1 MEHTFAGK
9 AAAVALLVMLG
20 LAGSAQAQIIVHGD
34 VYGAGKGSAS
44 NKSIALVKGNSNVD
58 VATGTVYGN
67 VYGGGELS
75 SVGTYTTEGT
85 GDAEDYTA
93 CENGKSTVTI
103 RGGQIGKVEYDK
115 KGVKVGGY
123 VFGGGK
129 GRSGH
134 DYRLFAFVDSARV
147 NIQTGA
153 FVTASVF
160 GGAENGHVFTNTYV
174 RMTGGKVGQ
183 EISPTQRDSEDPTT
197 GVGRWLYFG
206 NLYGGGRGID
216 AIDSL
221 PCEVSSE
228 YVAYARLKVEGVGG
242 VTVAEADCHF
252 TDTGTYILYSK
263 KPWVGTR
270 KDSVCPGAYSLTA
283 GRVRGNTTVHIDG
296 GRVVRNVYGGGSLAS
311 VGMPTI
317 DNTGIAT
324 VIINGDAVIGLADN
338 FYEIGANVGQTF
350 NGKGYDDDVVDWAK
364 HNTDGEYTINTVKD
378 SLFYRWAGRNAGNV
392 YGSGRGEP
400 GSGNSFY
407 TNMAFTKKTNVTIGG
422 NAKVRGSVF
431 GGGEN
436 GHVRQDTYVTIQDN
450 CFIGVP
456 PTGSDSTAYMQA
468 DSVRRGL
475 TLNASVKH
483 PDPNNEH
490 WESETGVGP
499 TFFRGNVYGGG
510 RGVDTVMFSITNR
523 KHSSTAGR
531 VYGNTNVT
539 VTGGTIYHAVFGGG
553 SLASV
558 GDTVYRIKTDT
569 SFTIPGIAGTF
580 TSAMFDAMG
589 YILGAAKDGDTV
601 IFNYATR
608 ALESHGPNQPQ
619 NHRNFLR
626 PQYTAEE
633 ISNGDGHQE
642 YHIEDTNWVNY
653 TRTYRV
659 GDPIY
664 GTGLAKVTITG
675 GQIGVSG
682 INDGRVYGSGRGVA
696 GDKTT
701 LSEMI
706 NMAYVHN
713 SEVYIKGNADIR
725 GAVFGG
731 GANGHVSQNT
741 LVRMSGGTVGV
752 PLPLAER
759 KVDPATGHGRRV
771 YRGNVY
777 GGGRGVDP
785 ISNAEHLSMTAGRV
799 YGNTRVNISGGKVYH
814 SVFGGGSLASV
825 GTFNLVDLGTPG
837 NPDITHFFTQGT
849 GMAVVTIS
857 GSAWIGHDWKDLEL
871 YGKTP
876 DQIKQALYDFVDATA
891 AEEDRAARKAAID
904 AMNDAQRKT
913 ALIDSNYRYLGSNS
927 GMVFGSGRGVA
938 ALENGTFNRDY
949 AEAAFTNNTIVTVR
963 DTLGF
968 KPMICGSVFGG
979 GENGHVKHN
988 TLVTIE
994 GGVIGGIPLH
1004 STSFVT
1010 NAGTDESGA
1019 LPITF
1024 SQNSEAITLEFL
1036 YEDAEE
1042 ETGVGPTVY
1051 RGNVYG
1057 GGRGVDH
1064 MGEEAVAGFSA
1075 TAGRVYGNARVNV
1088 TGGDIYHHVF
1098 GGGSI
1103 ASVGTYD
1110 TVTGSE
1116 GWDAKLTGSPKKVDT
1131 IYEYVT
1137 QAIAKDHAAGAALG
1151 LNDTMHFA
1159 TGNIVVTVS
1168 GGHIGRTGKNE
1179 GSVFGGGR
1187 GIAGERTKEVTH
1199 LAFANNTTVNINQ
1212 GAYVTG
1218 SVFGGGANGHV
1229 LSDAHVNVSGG
1240 VVGTAFTADD
1250 TVTTRYGYSPHS
1262 VFHGNVYGGGRGVD
1276 PIDESRLS
1284 RTAGRVYGNTYV
1296 TMTGGWVRHSV
1307 YGGGSL
1313 ASVGNYETYA
1323 AEERIGDSIIHKKDD
1338 IKHLRWLDVETGTLH
1353 NYDPSKA
1360 IDDAENILVETHS
1373 GRATVKILDGW
1384 IGARPTSGDGSQYH
1398 YAGGTG
1404 DLLQGQG
1411 GEGRNNGNVFGS
1423 CRGTAGKGYDSLA
1436 YVNITRVVIGK
1447 GPDDASYAGTGEPR
1461 VMGCVFGSGENGHVL
1476 DSTYVQMYSG
1486 QIGRGKKV
1494 DGWLQ
1499 TFIGNLYGGGRGVDI
1514 SFVDGRP
1521 SPSAGWVH
1529 NSTCVEVHG
1538 GHVWHNV
1545 FGGGSLAA
1553 VGDTNHSGY
1562 ENIGAENRVGRTRVI
1577 IKGGLI
1583 GSDGDHNGNVFGS
1596 GRGRAGEQHDTIF
1609 VNVGRIVGTSS
1620 PYDLNASTLDILTGT
1635 FGSATYKAVTYP
1647 AEANLYYV
1655 TKNGTPLVIDND
1667 FSEMTY
1673 VVNSL
1678 VTVDYTTTGD
1688 YATVKDNNRI
1698 AGSVYGSGDNG
1709 HVHHDSKVDILA
1721 GTIGTLADSP
1731 ISYTENGVTTL
1742 YRVLPTSGSV
1752 YGAGRGLDLKYNKK
1766 LSQSAGR
1773 VYGNT
1778 VVNVSGGDILR
1789 NVYGGGNMSSVGTYT
1804 IDSVGG
1810 QPDRL
1815 VYIDG
1820 TGATTVNITG
1830 APVIGYADFTLD
1842 ESDANDRPEVVYGSV
1857 FGSSRGYA
1865 GPSFSN
1871 TAFVKQTTV
1880 NIGLVE
1886 SDNPTI
1892 MGSVFGSGENGHVR
1906 DITNVTITAGTI
1918 GQALPSG
1925 YASLTGKAKERF
1937 NYVGNVY
1944 GGGRGVDTYIDG
1956 GNNTYSMSAGYVR
1969 GKTNVTVNG
1978 GTIHRNVYGGGSMG
1992 LVGDYGFH
2000 GEDDGWKGSG
2010 DNGQATVT
2018 ILSSVGTA
2026 ADRAI
2031 DASYGG
2037 NVYGSSRGKAINP
2050 ADASANRADL
2060 ADMAYVYKTLVNVG
2074 TADGTTA
2081 LTVYGNVYGGGEA
2094 GHVDWGGTQVNIL
2107 SGTVQGSVFGGGKGA
2122 TTSPT
2127 AGIVDGN
2134 TKVNIGTDAQA
2145 SNNVVI
2151 GEYVFGG
2158 NDAGSSP
2165 LGTMQVDIWR
2175 TAHSGANECPEIAS
2189 LTDEQKANYL
2199 TESVASPAA
2208 NYAIKAVYGGGNRAS
2223 TLTGDKATDG
2233 GGNTSNVLNDKYI
2246 TQRLNASWPVE
2257 LTRLSKVIV
2266 HYCDDNTV
2274 QYVYGGGKAADT
2286 YKNDVT
2292 IEGGR
2297 VFRAFAGGD
2306 GSEEG
2311 TYSNVVTDAS
2321 VRVQGGIVY
2330 EVFGGSNTRGVIGG
2344 TTSIDLTPVSPCEL
2358 VNSETFGGGN
2368 EAAGN
2373 GGTIELLCGSTF
2385 HNFYGGARNANI
2397 NGDIV
2402 LNVRGGVYDTIFG
2415 GNKDG
2420 GVIDGNVTV
2429 NFYGGTTKY
2438 LFGGS
2443 NAGGN
2448 ITGTITVVVDADPAY
2463 SCADGLQ
2470 VDYVFG
2476 GGKNA
2481 SYTPDDPSI
2490 SSPMVKI
2497 LNVPPAPHRGI
2508 YRVFGGGLGETATV
2522 TANPYVILGDAPS
2535 VDTKDMYIA
2544 QRTEGGKQV
2553 EGEVYGGGYAAPVV
2567 GNANVTM
2574 RQGVVKGNLFGGGLG
2589 TSATISQNT
2598 VVAVFG
2604 TSEVYGNVYGGG
2616 NQGEVKGSTD
2626 IQIGYEETMLAL
2638 PPTLYFDG
2646 VDRKVHIS
2654 SNISGAT
2661 IRYTVGDG
2669 SQAAPT
2675 PSTGTVYTDPVEPVA
2690 GQVIKAIATAPN
2702 YEPSRA
2708 AVATVPLAD
2717 PAISIDPSTNMA
2729 TLSYPGAGGL
2739 TPAIHYT
2746 TNGETPTYVA
2756 TEYTAPFEVQQGDV
2770 VRAICILDGYTKS
2783 FISSLT
2789 VAKPEVTITGGNAT
2803 FSCATPAAKLYYTV
2817 GDSPADPTTE
2827 STLYTGSPVAVA
2839 AGQTVKVIAVR
2850 PGYNNSDVVS
2860 KTRE

>member
-1 MEHTFAGK
+1 MRHTFTTGRILLL
-9 AAAVALLVMLG
+9 AAVGLILLG
-20 LAGSAQAQIIVHGD
+20 GTTQAQIVVHGD

-44 NKSIALVKGNSNVD
+44 DKSVALVKGNSDVD
-58 VATGTVYGN
+58 IATGNVYGN

-129 GRSGH
+129 GRSGPN
-134 DYRLFAFVDSARV
+134 YRLHAFVDSARV
-147 NIQTGA
+147 NIMPGA

-183 EISPTQRDSEDPTT
+183 EISPSQRDSEDPTT

-206 NLYGGGRGID
+206 NLYGGGRGVD

-221 PCEVSSE
+221 PCVVSAE
-228 YVAYARLKVEGVGG
+228 YVAYAGLKVYGQDG
-242 VTVAEADCHF
+242 VTLDEADCHL
-252 TDTGTYILYSK
+252 TDGKYILYSK

-270 KDSVCPGAYSLTA
+270 KDSVCPTNYSLTA

-311 VGMPTI
+311 VGMPTV
-317 DNTGIAT
+317 DGTGIAT
-324 VIINGDAVIGLADN
+324 VLINGNAVIGLADN
-338 FYEIGANVGQTF
+338 FYEIGANVGQKF
-350 NGKGYDDDVVDWAK
+350 NGKGYNDAVVDWAK

-407 TNMAFTKKTNVTIGG
+407 TQMAFTKKTNVTIGG

-436 GHVRQDTYVTIQDN
+436 GHVRQNTNVTIQDN

-468 DSVRRGL
+468 DSLRRGL
-475 TLNASVKH
+475 TLTASVKH

-490 WESETGVGP
+490 WESEIGVGP

-510 RGVDTVMFSITNR
+510 RGVDTVMFSIANR

-531 VYGNTNVT
+531 VYGNTTVN

-558 GDTVYRIKTDT
+558 GDTVYRIKKDT
-569 SFTIPGIAGTF
+569 TITFPGTSVSGTEF
-580 TSAMFDAMG
+580 TSALFDAMG
-589 YILGAAKDGDTV
+589 YILGAANASDTV
-601 IFNYATR
+601 VFDYATR
-608 ALESHGPNQPQ
+608 EMVSHGANQPQ

-633 ISNGDGHQE
+633 ISNGNGKQE
-642 YHIEDTNWVNY
+642 YTIEDTNWVNY
-653 TRTYRV
+653 TRPYRV

-664 GTGLAKVTITG
+664 GTGLATVTISG
-675 GQIGVSG
+675 GQIGVTG

-713 SEVYIKGNADIR
+713 SEVRIQGTADIR

-731 GANGHVSQNT
+731 GANGHVTQNT

-785 ISNAEHLSMTAGRV
+785 ISNTEHLSMTAGRV

-837 NPDITHFFTQGT
+837 NPNIKHLFTQGT

-857 GSAWIGHDWKDLEL
+857 GDAWIGHDWHDLEL
-871 YGKTP
+871 DGKS
-876 DQIKQALYDFVDATA
+876 DEQIKQALYDFVDASA
-891 AEEDRAARKAAID
+891 AEGTTIALTKSIID
-904 AMNDAQRKT
+904 DGMSAAQRKT

-938 ALENGTFNRDY
+938 ALKDGTFDRDY
-949 AEAAFTNNTIVTVR
+949 AEAAFTNNTIVTIKNDGVK
-963 DTLGF
+963 

-1010 NAGTDESGA
+1010 NAGSDESGD
-1019 LPITF
+1019 LPIKF
-1024 SQNSEAITLEFL
+1024 SGNSEAITLDFL

-1064 MGEEAVAGFSA
+1064 MGDKAVQGFSA

-1110 TVTGSE
+1110 TVSGTE
-1116 GWDAKLTGSPKKVDT
+1116 GWDAKLTGSPKQINK
-1131 IYEYVT
+1131 IYEYTT
-1137 QAIAKDHAAGAALG
+1137 QAIAKEHAANPSLALAAS
-1151 LNDTMHFA
+1151 DTMQFV
-1159 TGNIVVTVS
+1159 TGNIVVTIS
-1168 GGHIGRTGKNE
+1168 GGKIGRTGKNE

-1187 GIAGERTKEVTH
+1187 GIAGARTKEVTH

-1323 AEERIGDSIIHKKDD
+1323 AEEKIGDSIIHKKDD

-1353 NYDPSKA
+1353 NYDPSQA
-1360 IDDAENILVETHS
+1360 VDDADNVLVETHS

-1384 IGARPTSGDGSQYH
+1384 IGARPTTGTDATYH
-1398 YAGGTG
+1398 YAGGSTAA
-1404 DLLQGQG
+1404 DQLQGQG

-1447 GPDDASYAGTGEPR
+1447 GPDDASYAGTGQPR
-1461 VMGCVFGSGENGHVL
+1461 IMGCVFGSGENGHVL
-1476 DSTYVQMYSG
+1476 DSTHVLMYNG

-1514 SFVDGRP
+1514 SFADGRP

-1596 GRGRAGEQHDTIF
+1596 GRGRAGIQHDTIF
-1609 VNVGRIVGTSS
+1609 VNVGRIVGASS
-1620 PYDLNASTLDILTGT
+1620 PYDLNKATTDILTASQGA
-1635 FGSATYKAVTYP
+1635 GTYKAVDYP
-1647 AEANLYYV
+1647 AEPNLYYV
-1655 TKNGTPLVIDND
+1655 TKNGTPLVLDND

-1673 VVNSL
+1673 VVNAL

-1688 YATVKDNNRI
+1688 YALIKDNNRI

-1731 ISYTENGVTTL
+1731 VSYTENGVTTL

-1752 YGAGRGLDLKYNKK
+1752 YGAGRGLDLKYNKT

-1778 VVNVSGGDILR
+1778 VVNVSGGNILR
-1789 NVYGGGNMSSVGTYT
+1789 NVYGGGNMSSVGTY
-1804 IDSVGG
+1804 SFVVEGG
-1810 QPDRL
+1810 DTTRL
-1815 VYIDG
+1815 NYIDG

-1830 APVIGYADFTLD
+1830 TPTIGYADFTLNED
-1842 ESDANDRPEVVYGSV
+1842 EATDRPEVVYGSV

-1865 GPSFSN
+1865 GPSYTN

-1880 NIGLVE
+1880 NIGLDPAT
-1886 SDNPTI
+1886 DNPVI
-1892 MGSVFGSGENGHVR
+1892 LGSVFGSGENGHVR
-1906 DITNVTITAGTI
+1906 DLTTVTVNAGTI
-1918 GQALPSG
+1918 GQPLPSSG
-1925 YASLTGKAKERF
+1925 YASLGAKAKEHL

-1944 GGGRGVDTYIDG
+1944 GGGRGVDHYIKG
-1956 GNNTYSMSAGYVR
+1956 GKPTYSMSAGYVR
-1969 GKTNVTVNG
+1969 GKTNVTING

-1992 LVGDYGFH
+1992 LVGDYGFN
-2000 GEDDGWKGSG
+2000 GEDDAWKGSG
-2010 DNGQATVT
+2010 DNGLTTVN
-2018 ILSSVGTA
+2018 ILASVGTA

-2037 NVYGSSRGKAINP
+2037 NVYGSSRGR
-2050 ADASANRADL
+2050 ANDPSTSTL
-2060 ADMAYVYKTLVNVG
+2060 DFADMAYVHSTLVNVG
-2074 TADGTTA
+2074 TSDGTTA

-2094 GHVDWGGTQVNIL
+2094 GHVDYGGTTVNIL
-2107 SGTVQGSVFGGGKGA
+2107 SGTVQGSVFGGGKGS

-2134 TKVNIGTDAQA
+2134 TQVNIGTDAQP

-2165 LGTMQVDIWR
+2165 LGTMQVDVWH
-2175 TAHSGANECPEIAS
+2175 TAHDANNTYPIEVPGVGASDAEIEAYEAKVEEMKNI
-2189 LTDEQKANYL
+2189 DPA
-2199 TESVASPAA
+2199 VAALQT
-2208 NYAIKAVYGGGNRAS
+2208 NYALKAVYGGGNQAS
-2223 TLTGDKATDG
+2223 TLTGDKDIDG
-2233 GGNTSNVLNDKYI
+2233 ANMLNDKYI
-2246 TQRLNASWPVE
+2246 TQRLKATENGNPAWPVT
-2257 LTRLSKVIV
+2257 LNRLSKVVI
-2266 HYCDDNTV
+2266 HDCYENTV
-2274 QYVYGGGKAADT
+2274 QYVYGGGRAANT
-2286 YKNDVT
+2286 YQNDVT

-2297 VFRAFAGGD
+2297 VYQAYAGGN
-2306 GSEEG
+2306 GSSVEVPG
-2311 TYSNVVTDAS
+2311 NPGANVESDATLTIK
-2321 VRVQGGIVY
+2321 GGIVY
-2330 EVFGGSNTRGVIGG
+2330 EAFGGSNSLGLVNGISKVILNPEDNCLLINKNIFGGGNEAEGGDAFVTIPCSDKVYSAVYGGAKRANTGNPSNHKNIVLNIEGSTIDQVFGGNMDGGTVYGDVHVNIYGGTIGEVFGGSNRGGRIEGVV
-2344 TTSIDLTPVSPCEL
+2344 TVLIDSSNCSDYCP
-2358 VNSETFGGGN
+2358 
-2368 EAAGN
+2368 
-2373 GGTIELLCGSTF
+2373 
-2385 HNFYGGARNANI
+2385 
-2397 NGDIV
+2397 
-2402 LNVRGGVYDTIFG
+2402 LNV
-2415 GNKDG
+2415 
-2420 GVIDGNVTV
+2420 
-2429 NFYGGTTKY
+2429 
-2438 LFGGS
+2438 
-2443 NAGGN
+2443 
-2448 ITGTITVVVDADPAY
+2448 
-2463 SCADGLQ
+2463 
-2470 VDYVFG
+2470 DY
-2476 GGKNA
+2476 
-2481 SYTPDDPSI
+2481 
-2490 SSPMVKI
+2490 
-2497 LNVPPAPHRGI
+2497 
-2508 YRVFGGGLGETATV
+2508 
-2522 TANPYVILGDAPS
+2522 
-2535 VDTKDMYIA
+2535 
-2544 QRTEGGKQV
+2544 
-2553 EGEVYGGGYAAPVV
+2553 
-2567 GNANVTM
+2567 
-2574 RQGVVKGNLFGGGLG
+2574 
-2589 TSATISQNT
+2589 
-2598 VVAVFG
+2598 
-2604 TSEVYGNVYGGG
+2604 VYGGG
-2616 NQGEVKGSTD
+2616 NECSYD
-2626 IQIGYEETMLAL
+2626 
-2638 PPTLYFDG
+2638 PSFDNAK
-2646 VDRKVHIS
+2646 DHSPFIYLR
-2654 SNISGAT
+2654 
-2661 IRYTVGDG
+2661 R
-2669 SQAAPT
+2669 
-2675 PSTGTVYTDPVEPVA
+2675 GTVN
-2690 GQVIKAIATAPN
+2690 KAIFGGGKGTLELHADTAVTSNPTIVIGSDSENFPVQVGTSATMTLGFGDI
-2702 YEPSRA
+2702 YGGGSRMP
-2708 AVATVPLAD
+2708 VVG
-2717 PAISIDPSTNMA
+2717 N
-2729 TLSYPGAGGL
+2729 
-2739 TPAIHYT
+2739 
-2746 TNGETPTYVA
+2746 TYV
-2756 TEYTAPFEVQQGDV
+2756 V
-2770 VRAICILDGYTKS
+2770 VDG
-2783 FISSLT
+2783 
-2789 VAKPEVTITGGNAT
+2789 
-2803 FSCATPAAKLYYTV
+2803 
-2817 GDSPADPTTE
+2817 
-2827 STLYTGSPVAVA
+2827 
-2839 AGQTVKVIAVR
+2839 
-2850 PGYNNSDVVS
+2850 S
-2860 KTRE
+2860 KTRVFHNIYGGGNQAKVTGNTDVRVGDPSDKSGSNAIALPAGLNAYFGETHYGLEPGTTCKSAPVTP